1 MPHLFNPFLVNPP
14 SGDPGLF
21 IPFFFS
27 KRAILFDLGEIV
39 SLSPRDLLK
48 VSHVF
53 VSHTHMDHFCGFD
66 HLLRIL
72 LGREKTLC
80 LYGPDGFLKNLEGK
94 LNGYSWN
101 LVNNYANSLILQATE
116 IGNGFRITRRYLC
129 QNKFKP
135 CEDDR
140 IDYPNS
146 PILHDEPS
154 FSVSTEILDHG
165 IPTLGFTVKE
175 KYKINIRK
183 DVLEDLGLT
192 PGPWIYELK
201 QALYAGQGLDEVIE
215 FTENKRFSLKELA
228 DRLTLITRG
237 QKLAYISDVAFTQ
250 SNCEKIVKLVDKADH
265 LFIESAFL
273 DQDSAHAEKKHH
285 LTAKQ
290 AGRIAALSGVKRF
303 TLFHFS
309 PRYDDP
315 EKLFYHEAM
324 TEYMKCL

>member
-1 MPHLFNPFLVNPP
+1 MPHLFNPFLVNRP

-21 IPFFFS
+21 IPFLFT
-27 KRAILFDLGEIV
+27 KRAILFDLGEIF

-53 VSHTHMDHFCGFD
+53 VTHTHMDHFCGFD

-101 LVNNYANSLILQATE
+101 LVNNYTNRFILQATE
-116 IGNGFRITRRYLC
+116 IRTGCRITRRYLC
-129 QNKFKP
+129 QSKFNP
-135 CEDDR
+135 CEDDHV
-140 IDYPNS
+140 DCPGS

-154 FSVSTEILDHG
+154 FSVSAEILDHG
-165 IPTLGFTVKE
+165 IPALGFAVKE

-183 DVLEDLGLT
+183 GVLEDLGLT

-201 QALYAGQGLDEVIE
+201 QALYADQGLDEVVE
-215 FTENKRFSLKELA
+215 LSKKKFTLKELA
-228 DRLTLITRG
+228 DRLALITKG
-237 QKLAYISDVAFTQ
+237 QKIGYISDVAFSQ
-250 SNCEKIVKLVDKADH
+250 SNCEKIIKLVDRADH

-273 DQDSAHAEKKHH
+273 DQDRAHAEKKYH

-309 PRYDDP
+309 PRYDAP

-324 TEYMKCL
+324 TEYAKCL